1 METGLGPLIP
11 EIVGYL
17 SRVNP
22 RGQQDADNLHQLIM
36 RLEKHHG
43 VSRKSQG
50 RTASPA
56 K

>member
-1 METGLGPLIP
+1 MSESVSQLIP

-43 VSRKSQG
+43 VSRKSAA
-50 RTASPA
+50 RANRPV
-56 K
+56 